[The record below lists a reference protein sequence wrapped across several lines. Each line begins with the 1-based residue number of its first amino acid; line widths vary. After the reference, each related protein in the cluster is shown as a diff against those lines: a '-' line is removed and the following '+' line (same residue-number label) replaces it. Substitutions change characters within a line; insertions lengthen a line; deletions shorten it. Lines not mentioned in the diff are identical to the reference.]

1 MKFLNW
7 LFVILLLFSACKKES
22 EDTSVYS
29 KDYGSGMY
37 IVTENGISFYD
48 GEVVKN
54 QIYKKVNGSSIL
66 NGKKIKFRGT
76 KAYIVT
82 DNQILTANVKTFENK
97 EEINGFTNAVDFD
110 FVSHDRLFVVDKGDS
125 KVKVVDLLTLNI
137 ASDIETGD
145 HTQPVFIVSNSYKSF
160 VLNGGGVAT
169 QTKDST
175 VVAIEYRDNL
185 VQLADFTG
193 NLLVGDNPNSAVL
206 FGHLIIL
213 CQGIYDPINSINNTE
228 SSLSDVNQHSN
239 KVYSTNTLTGIYN
252 AQNLVLDATET
263 KYFFTAAD
271 GVYQMNNDGS
281 GISRKINFTSDFIN
295 VKVESYNF
303 TDTTLPVSS
312 NLTLSANAN
321 MLYVNDAINNASAI
335 YKYNTATSAFCD
347 TIVVDGA
354 IKAIAFY

>member
-1 MKFLNW
+1 MKLLNY
-7 LFVILLLFSACKKES
+7 LLVVLLLVSACKEETPELPS
-22 EDTSVYS
+22 
-29 KDYGSGMY
+29 DYGSGMY

-66 NGKKIKFRGT
+66 NGNKIKFRGT

-110 FVSHDRLFVVDKGDS
+110 FISHDRLFVIDKGDS
-125 KVKVVDLLTLNI
+125 KVKVVDLLTSDI
-137 ASDIETGD
+137 TSDIETGD

-206 FGHLIIL
+206 SGHLIIL
-213 CQGIYDPINSINNTE
+213 CQGVFDPINSINNTE
-228 SSLSDVNQHSN
+228 SSLSNVNQYSN
-239 KVYSTNTLTGIYN
+239 QVYSTNILTGIYN
-252 AQNLVLDATET
+252 AQNLFLVANADG
-263 KYFFTAAD
+263 YCFTAMD
-271 GVYQMNNDGS
+271 GIYY
-281 GISRKINFTSDFIN
+281 TSSTEASITQILPIVSDVLF
-295 VKVESYNF
+295 VKNEQYNP
-303 TDTTLPVSS
+303 TDTTTAL
-312 NLTLSANAN
+312 AN

-354 IKAIAFY
+354 IKDIAFY